1 MKDDAF
7 VNGAR
12 DRPVLPDEEKIR
24 LTKDRKIANRARAE
38 AGIEET
44 AFRQADKES
53 SFASREETFSQDL
66 SGGEAPVSQAGTAQR
81 MRIRRSYAKDVRADL
96 GEDLTADPTAEGGIR
111 TKAEGRAGSAF
122 QKDRGIASG
131 GQFYSEDAL
140 PKSSAFYVGEEA
152 GGKAAKGI
160 RGRHLAGRRFRRTAE
175 AGAEGIRGTIDANVL
190 SGEENDPAAS
200 GAVRTGYGAAGLG
213 TEGAG
218 KAVQTA
224 RGKTGA
230 GHFTT
235 ERSAASGRAAVI
247 NPKVSAFYGGVEEKA
262 ASEAARQKAEK
273 ALQRHLIRKNYQTAP
288 ESVVYIPIVS
298 RIREKARAK
307 SGQAAAAGT
316 KTAAKKIAEFFEQHP
331 MLLIIILLSGI
342 LIMLVGAAISGGTM
356 LMTHTVAPSTL
367 ATTYTAEDADIK
379 GAESDYRVLEAE
391 LSNKVTDLES
401 NYPGYSSYELNAGQ
415 IGHDP
420 YKLAALL
427 TVLHQDYTRED
438 VQEDLQKIFEM
449 QYNLSFRDEAGSV
462 ERKTVRVGQSL
473 GSVVTSG
480 YCNCSICCGQ
490 WSGGPTASGVY
501 PTANH
506 TIAVDAY
513 NPIVPMG
520 TKIVMNGIEYTVED
534 TGNFARYGVAF
545 DVYYGDHAAAQA
557 HGHRTWEAFIADD
570 NGSQEVEV
578 LVSSGSQQ
586 FTAVLKNNG
595 LDYVAEQMLSKDD
608 KELYDLL
615 VETKGNKPE
624 LFANDIYAG
633 GGAGWFDYTIAG
645 EALSDQKFA
654 GMMAEATKYL
664 GYPYVWGGSSPDTSF
679 DCSGFVCWVIN
690 HSGNGWNVGR
700 TTADGLCNMLPKV
713 PLSEAKPGDII
724 FFQGTYATA
733 GASHVGII
741 VGDGVMI
748 HCGSPIQYA
757 RYDSPYFTQHFY
769 CVGRLPS

>member
-1 MKDDAF
+1 MKESF
-7 VNGAR
+7 SQNGAR
-12 DRPVLPDEEKIR
+12 DRPILPDEEKLR
-24 LTKDRKIANRARAE
+24 LSKDRRIANRVRVE
-38 AGIEET
+38 SGVEEK
-44 AFRQADKES
+44 AFRQAEKAG
-53 SFASREETFSQDL
+53 SFATRDEAFSDGQVPEGKTL
-66 SGGEAPVSQAGTAQR
+66 SQSSAAQKA
-81 MRIRRSYAKDVRADL
+81 RIRRSYAKDVRADL
-96 GEDLTADPTAEGGIR
+96 GEDSITGIEKEGGIR
-111 TKAEGRAGSAF
+111 TKAEGRSGSIFHTEKSPVSKDKFYTEDSIPKDSGFFAGET
-122 QKDRGIASG
+122 KKIG
-131 GQFYSEDAL
+131 
-140 PKSSAFYVGEEA
+140 KSRV
-152 GGKAAKGI
+152 
-160 RGRHLAGRRFRRTAE
+160 GRRLRRTADIS
-175 AGAEGIRGTIDANVL
+175 AESLRETVDQTVL
-190 SGEENDPAAS
+190 SGEESDTAAS
-200 GAVRTGYGAAGLG
+200 GTTRTGYGAARLG
-213 TEGAG
+213 AEDAG
-218 KAVQTA
+218 KAIREMRPGTGKELFSTEKAGGVGRTA
-224 RGKTGA
+224 MIRQKA
-230 GHFTT
+230 
-235 ERSAASGRAAVI
+235 
-247 NPKVSAFYGGVEEKA
+247 SAFYGGEEGLA
-262 ASEAARQKAEK
+262 AGEAARQKAEK
-273 ALQRHLIRKNYQTAP
+273 ALQRRLIRKNYQTAP
-288 ESVVYIPIVS
+288 ESVVYIPIIS
-298 RIREKARAK
+298 RIREKARRK
-307 SGQAAAAGT
+307 SGQAAAVGG
-316 KTAAKKIAEFFEQHP
+316 KTVAKKIAEFFEQHP
-331 MLLIIILLSGI
+331 MLLIVILLSGI
-342 LIMLVGAAISGGTM
+342 LITLIGAAISGGTM
-356 LMTHTVAPSTL
+356 LITHTVTPSTL

-379 GAESDYRVLEAE
+379 GAENDYRALEAD
-391 LSNKVTDLES
+391 LSSKITDLES

-427 TVLHQDYTRED
+427 TVLHQDYKQED
-438 VQEDLQKIFEM
+438 VQEDLQRIFEM
-449 QYNLSFRDEAGSV
+449 QYNLSMHDEAGSV

-473 GSVVTSG
+473 GNVVTSG
-480 YCNCSICCGQ
+480 YCNCPICCGQ

-506 TIAVDAY
+506 TIAVDAH

-520 TKIVMNGIEYTVED
+520 TKVVMNGIEYTVED

-545 DVYYGDHAAAQA
+545 DVYYGDHGTAQQ
-557 HGHRTWEAFIADD
+557 HGHKTWEAFIADD

-578 LVSSGSQQ
+578 LVSSGNQQ

-664 GYPYVWGGSSPDTSF
+664 GYPYVWGGSSPSTSF

-724 FFQGTYATA
+724 FFQGTYATS

-757 RYDSPYFTQHFY
+757 RYDSPYFSQHFY
-769 CVGRLPS
+769 CVGRLPA